1 MKQKYT
7 YTPHGTCSRNIEF
20 SIEDGRI
27 HDLQFTGGCMGNLSG
42 LSSLIEGM
50 DAREVSR
57 RLHGI
62 QCGVKGTSC
71 PDQLSRAIDK
81 ALTSQK

>member
-27 HDLQFTGGCMGNLSG
+27 HDLHFTGGCKGYLSG
-42 LSSLIEGM
+42 LSCLILGM

-71 PDQLSRAIDK
+71 PDQLSRAIDE

>member
-1 MKQKYT
+1 
-7 YTPHGTCSRNIEF
+7 
-20 SIEDGRI
+20 
-27 HDLQFTGGCMGNLSG
+27 MGNLSG

-71 PDQLSRAIDK
+71 PDQLSRAIDE

>member
-20 SIEDGRI
+20 AIEDGRI
-27 HDLQFTGGCMGNLSG
+27 HDLKFTGGCM
-42 LSSLIEGM
+42 GM

-62 QCGVKGTSC
+62 QCGIKGTSC
-71 PDQLSRAIDK
+71 PDQLSRAIDE
-81 ALTSQK
+81 ALAKQK